1 MMTKIWGPP
10 GWVFLHSI
18 TMGYPQ
24 EIDENN
30 EEHILRREGMISLFE
45 SLQYVFPCSYCRKSY
60 AKFIEEKPIR
70 EHVNNRET
78 LVLWFYN
85 IHNNVNTKLG
95 VPECDIPTF
104 EEFYEKYESY
114 RSKCVQTTDDDRN
127 KNKAKGCVVPKT
139 GIKKRC
145 VIDIIEEKDEE
156 SGEESGEE
164 SIIVRQICKDL
175 SINDDDVQ
183 TMYISLQTLLSHQ

>member
-1 MMTKIWGPP
+1 MSSGMMTKIWGPP

-85 IHNNVNTKLG
+85 IHNNVNKSNNK
-95 VPECDIPTF
+95 DILS
-104 EEFYEKYESY
+104 YEDVKKIYLNSY
-114 RSKCVQTTDDDRN
+114 NYS
-127 KNKAKGCVVPKT
+127 
-139 GIKKRC
+139 I
-145 VIDIIEEKDEE
+145 EKDESVE
-156 SGEESGEE
+156 SNITFMLA
-164 SIIVRQICKDL
+164 IILVILIIYYFLKK
-175 SINDDDVQ
+175 
-183 TMYISLQTLLSHQ
+183 